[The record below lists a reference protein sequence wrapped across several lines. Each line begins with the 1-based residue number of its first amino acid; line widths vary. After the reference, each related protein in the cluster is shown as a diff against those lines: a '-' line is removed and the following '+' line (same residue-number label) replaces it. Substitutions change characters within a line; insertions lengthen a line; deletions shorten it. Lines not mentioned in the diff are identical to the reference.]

1 MPECEK
7 NTVYAGS
14 LFQHHGLQIAIC
26 PSCIYAVKSVSAT
39 QSRKVAESKSLMTLH
54 MMHMH
59 YRAGNLAKAEV
70 KDNAENSDGF
80 DLFYFLWLLNF
91 LGSNQKIGCRV
102 PKILNKFSQPFLNCN
117 PSSAPSLTLRES
129 I

>member
-54 MMHMH
+54 TMRMH

-70 KDNAENSDGF
+70 KDNAKNSDGF
-80 DLFYFLWLLNF
+80 DLFDFLWPFKLL
-91 LGSNQKIGCRV
+91 G
-102 PKILNKFSQPFLNCN
+102 
-117 PSSAPSLTLRES
+117 
-129 I
+129 